1 VNYFLVVFTLGIGTP
16 WAIIRQMRMVLNNVE
31 LEGIFDPDNVEQTEE
46 NYNDATGED
55 MLDMLDIG
63 LDF

>member
-1 VNYFLVVFTLGIGTP
+1 
-16 WAIIRQMRMVLNNVE
+16 MVLNNVE

>member
-1 VNYFLVVFTLGIGTP
+1 
-16 WAIIRQMRMVLNNVE
+16 MRMVLDNVE
-31 LEGIFDPDNVEQTEE
+31 LIGAFNADTVIQTEE
-46 NYNDATGED
+46 AYTDATGED